1 LEYRNIPHY
10 YSAGRVIDAS
20 AGANYSG
27 GSSWPGD
34 LPLTPSNAG
43 LANVDQDLVNGYYN
57 RGRVIDASAGAN
69 YSGGSSWPGDLPLTP
84 SNAGLA
90 GSYEGRPLEDSDLY
104 GSTMEAV
111 PGYYNAGRVI
121 DASAG
126 ANYSGGSS
134 WPGDLPLT
142 PSNAGL
148 AGLDAVPDAMLRNM
162 ARRVVGA
169 TRAASMMRVAGQKPL
184 MNLKMRIVKIQRLL
198 QSPRGRSLPMP
209 TRHKFALKLNE
220 LRALLRAQRM
230 TRGNML
236 RPLLALRNRR
246 AA

>member
-1 LEYRNIPHY
+1 MPLSEEIAVLDGFEIP
-10 YSAGRVIDAS
+10 
-20 AGANYSG
+20 
-27 GSSWPGD
+27 
-34 LPLTPSNAG
+34 
-43 LANVDQDLVNGYYN
+43 GYYN
-57 RGRVIDASAGAN
+57 R
-69 YSGGSSWPGDLPLTP
+69 
-84 SNAGLA
+84 
-90 GSYEGRPLEDSDLY
+90 
-104 GSTMEAV
+104 
-111 PGYYNAGRVI
+111 GRVI

-162 ARRVVGA
+162 ARRVVGV
-169 TRAASMMRVAGQKPL
+169 TRAAGMMRVAGQRPM
-184 MNLKMRIVKIQRLL
+184 MNLKMRIVKLHNLL

-209 TRHKFALKLNE
+209 TRHKIALRLKA
-220 LRALLRAQRM
+220 LRAILQSKRM
-230 TRGNML
+230 VRGNML